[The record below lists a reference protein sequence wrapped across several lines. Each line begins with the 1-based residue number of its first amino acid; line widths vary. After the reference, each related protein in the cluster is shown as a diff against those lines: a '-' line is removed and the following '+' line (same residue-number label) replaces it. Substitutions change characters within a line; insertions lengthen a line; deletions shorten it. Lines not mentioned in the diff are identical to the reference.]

1 MRQQGWLGGN
11 LGDKITIAVGKPGVK
26 DVRRTYSVNHCIASN
41 LMFTNT
47 YSYVHNFARIT
58 HVSLDFYFPNFNFFA
73 RRFPKEKKDILM
85 LASSQ
90 VRQCPVGMLIV
101 DILIFNFCAV
111 TFATFIALYIRHLCL
126 CTIKIHSI
134 PIGI

>member
-1 MRQQGWLGGN
+1 
-11 LGDKITIAVGKPGVK
+11 
-26 DVRRTYSVNHCIASN
+26 
-41 LMFTNT
+41 MFII
-47 YSYVHNFARIT
+47 SQEFARIT
-58 HVSLDFYFPNFNFFA
+58 HVSLDFYFPNLNFLA

-111 TFATFIALYIRHLCL
+111 TFATFIALYIRHIILRVYIL
-126 CTIKIHSI
+126 
-134 PIGI
+134 